1 MPDKEPQGGVACARG
16 ATTATPIGVLF
27 IGDIIGRPGRNA
39 VRAFLSGLREKYAPA
54 FVVANGE
61 NAAGGVGITE
71 DIGRDLFN
79 VVDVL
84 TSGNHVWDKK
94 EALAYLDREPRLVR
108 PANYPPM
115 NPGRGWYVASDE
127 QGRKLGVVNLQGRVF
142 MEALDC
148 PFRAADI
155 AIEAIRSET
164 KAILVDLH
172 AEATSEKQAMGWY
185 LDGRVSAVV
194 GTHTHVPT
202 ADERVLPGGTAYI
215 TDVGMA
221 GASDS
226 VIGMQKEPAIQKFL
240 TGRPHRFEPAKDCLF
255 LSAVYIEIDAATGRA
270 LSITREVLREG

>member
-1 MPDKEPQGGVACARG
+1 MPAEG
-16 ATTATPIGVLF
+16 TLGVLF

-39 VRAFLSGLREKYAPA
+39 VRAFLPGLREKYAPA

-71 DIGRDLFN
+71 EIGRDLFGL
-79 VVDVL
+79 VDVL

-94 EALAYLDREPRLVR
+94 EALPYLDKEHRLVR

-115 NPGRGWYVASDE
+115 NPGRGWTVAADAR
-127 QGRKLGVVNLQGRVF
+127 GRKLAVLNLQGRVF
-142 MEALDC
+142 MEAIDC
-148 PFRAADI
+148 PFRAADEI
-155 AIEAIRSET
+155 VAKLRAET
-164 KAILVDLH
+164 AAILVDLH

-221 GASDS
+221 GGGDS
-226 VIGMQKEPAIQKFL
+226 VIGIGREEAIQKFI
-240 TGRPHRFEPAKDCLF
+240 TGRPHRFEPAKDGLF
-255 LSAVYIEIDAATGRA
+255 LSAVHIEIEAATGRA
-270 LSITREVLREG
+270 VSIVREVLREA